1 MLDVVILQSRLKIS
15 AGLFFI
21 AGLWSIFLAVFV
33 SLVVRFDI
41 SSVFFCVIALA
52 GLGYFGWFGYRLFQL
67 LIRPRQLLLTADGF
81 TMSSPFGDKAFR
93 WQDIEVFRLRKVYLG
108 GGGWFTVAEMTYVPG
123 VLVWGKDCGSLGNGW
138 TMSLK
143 DLCALMQSRLDDYRA
158 CHAG

>member
-52 GLGYFGWFGYRLFQL
+52 GLGYFGWIWYRQVRL
-67 LIRPRQLLLTADGF
+67 LISPRQLLMGAEGF
-81 TMSSPFGDKAFR
+81 TISSPFGEQTFR
-93 WQDIEVFRLRKVYLG
+93 WQNVEAFRLRKVDVRG
-108 GGGWFTVAEMTYVPG
+108 AWFTVVDITYAPG